1 MAVTLSENEKKELR
15 ELFISIQ
22 DKKNLFSKI
31 KDVMKNIKKS
41 FMIFLKFKKS
51 PIN

>member
-1 MAVTLSENEKKELR
+1 MAVTLSENEKKALS
-15 ELFISIQ
+15 ELFTSIQ
-22 DKKNLFSKI
+22 DKKNLFCKI

-41 FMIFLKFKKS
+41 LKIFLKLKKS